1 MDLEQLRCFAM
12 AADEL
17 HFGRAAQRLGVLPA
31 AFSRSIRL
39 LEESLGA
46 PLFVRTTRHVA
57 LTADGAALLDEARD
71 LVERAD
77 RLMSNFQARSRDRGR
92 ALRMGAIDTAS
103 AGLLPALMH
112 DLRERCPDLTLHLV
126 EDKTARLLPRLVSG
140 RLDLVFVRPPE
151 AADKRIEY
159 LFLLHETPVVA
170 LPSHHPLA
178 ARSHVAIEDLAHEP
192 LIVPDRKSR
201 PHSHDVT
208 MKLFKEA
215 GLTPNIIQQVDEKQT
230 IAGMVAADM
239 GAAIVPR
246 WTSRMSTRGVKF
258 IPIRRSKSAQPTD
271 LLPLAAAWIKGLRDP
286 ARDHAIE
293 LLRKRLAVYAKG
305 A

>member
-46 PLFVRTTRHVA
+46 PLFLRTTRHVA

-77 RLMSNFQARSRDRGR
+77 RLMSDFQARSRDRGR

-151 AADKRIEY
+151 AVDKRIEY

-170 LPSHHPLA
+170 LPSHHPFA

-258 IPIRRSKSAQPTD
+258 IPIRRSTSAQPTD